1 MAKKKATLENYVS
14 WRNSKLGGLII
25 TAVYLLIAYIFASLA
40 LDSGSMWQYLLA
52 FVSLSSALQSI
63 YTVFKN
69 RIASQ

>member
-14 WRNSKLGGLII
+14 WRNSTLGGLII

-52 FVSLSSALQSI
+52 FISLSSALQSI